1 MPETYQVK
9 FLLLGEVGV
18 GKSSL
23 LLRFTDQQWLPESAA
38 QSTIGVDT
46 WTDELEV
53 KGKHVNLVVWDT
65 AGEER
70 FRAITSSYYRD
81 TQAIILVYDITN
93 RESFKAIEWW
103 FTECSNYA
111 PESAVKI
118 IVGNKAD
125 KGDVRQLPMAEAA
138 AYAARMGALYIE
150 ASAKTAIGVREIFR
164 DTLEGILE

>member
-38 QSTIGVDT
+38 QPTIGVDT
-46 WTDELEV
+46 WTHELEV
-53 KGKHVNLVVWDT
+53 KGKHVNLIVWDT

-81 TQAIILVYDITN
+81 TQAIILADAPASVVIMP
-93 RESFKAIEWW
+93 
-103 FTECSNYA
+103 

-125 KGDVRQLPMAEAA
+125 KGDMRQLPMAEAA
-138 AYAARMGALYIE
+138 AYAARMGALFIE
-150 ASAKTAIGVREIFR
+150 ASAKTAIGAREIFR